1 MQTISIKSGTSA
13 KISISPKINGE
24 VATAEQL
31 SGVTIYVFLVYQF
44 TNKIYG
50 EPYELTAGS
59 DYSTTKKLSID
70 LTPSDTIEM
79 LGNAEENQKFE
90 LQFAIKN
97 SSGDIISE
105 EKDSNIV
112 INIIRWEA
120 GQWLH
125 RELTDSE

>member
-1 MQTISIKSGTSA
+1 MQNIEIKSGTSA

-24 VATAEQL
+24 VATSAQL
-31 SGVTIYVFLVYQF
+31 AGVKIYVFLVYQF

-50 EPYELTAGS
+50 NPYELNGS
-59 DYSTTKKLSID
+59 KLTID
-70 LTPSDTIEM
+70 LTPSDTIAM
-79 LGNAEENQKFE
+79 LGNASENQKFE

-97 SSGDIISE
+97 ADGEVIAE
-105 EKDSNIV
+105 EKDSSVV

-125 RELTDSE
+125 QQSQN

>member
-1 MQTISIKSGTSA
+1 MQNIEIKSGTSA

-24 VATAEQL
+24 VATSAQL
-31 SGVTIYVFLVYQF
+31 AGVKIYVFLVYQF

-50 EPYELTAGS
+50 HPYELNGS
-59 DYSTTKKLSID
+59 KLTID
-70 LTPSDTIEM
+70 LTPSDTIAM
-79 LGNAEENQKFE
+79 LGNASENQKFE

-97 SSGDIISE
+97 ADGEVIAE
-105 EKDSNIV
+105 EKDSSVV

-125 RELTDSE
+125 QQSQN

>member
-1 MQTISIKSGTSA
+1 MQNIEIKSGTSA

-24 VATAEQL
+24 VATSAQL
-31 SGVTIYVFLVYQF
+31 AGVKIYVFLVYQF

-50 EPYELTAGS
+50 QPYELNGS
-59 DYSTTKKLSID
+59 RLTID
-70 LTPSDTIEM
+70 LTPSDTIAM
-79 LGNAEENQKFE
+79 LGNASENQKFE

-97 SSGDIISE
+97 ADGEVIAE
-105 EKDSNIV
+105 EKDSSVV

-125 RELTDSE
+125 QQSQN